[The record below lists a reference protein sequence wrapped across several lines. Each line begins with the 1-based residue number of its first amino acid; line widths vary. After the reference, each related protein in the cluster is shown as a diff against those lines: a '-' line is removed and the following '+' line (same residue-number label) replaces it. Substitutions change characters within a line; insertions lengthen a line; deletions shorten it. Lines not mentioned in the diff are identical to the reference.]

1 LFFQKNKNHS
11 NISAGKDVCMEICV
25 YKIIGRAGVMKFR
38 ESCCQRVLRFMFNFQ
53 HHSEVMGIEGT
64 AEKIPA

>member
-1 LFFQKNKNHS
+1 
-11 NISAGKDVCMEICV
+11 MEICV

-38 ESCCQRVLRFMFNFQ
+38 EGWCQRVLRFMFNFQ
-53 HHSEVMGIEGT
+53 SHSEVMGIEGT